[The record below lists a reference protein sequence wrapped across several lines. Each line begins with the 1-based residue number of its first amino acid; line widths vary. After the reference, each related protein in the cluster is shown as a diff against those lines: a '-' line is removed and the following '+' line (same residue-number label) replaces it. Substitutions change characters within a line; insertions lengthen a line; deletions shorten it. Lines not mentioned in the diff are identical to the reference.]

1 MRLILLIHSFLIVNI
16 PLYTNHLFCED
27 GLDWVLNRESNMD
40 DNKRLELIRLSATDF
55 EAFKKQFEI
64 LSPAERMEFKNY
76 IERVQGYINDNENK
90 KMEDVTGFPAPQS
103 S

>member
-1 MRLILLIHSFLIVNI
+1 MVLDRL
-16 PLYTNHLFCED
+16 
-27 GLDWVLNRESNMD
+27 LNRENNMD
-40 DNKRLELIRLSATDF
+40 DNKRLELIRLSAIDF

-64 LSPAERMEFKNY
+64 LSPTERTEFKNY
-76 IERVQGYINDNENK
+76 IKRVQDYIKDNENK

>member
-1 MRLILLIHSFLIVNI
+1 M
-16 PLYTNHLFCED
+16 
-27 GLDWVLNRESNMD
+27 
-40 DNKRLELIRLSATDF
+40 DF

-76 IERVQGYINDNENK
+76 IERVQDYIKDNENK

>member
-1 MRLILLIHSFLIVNI
+1 MV
-16 PLYTNHLFCED
+16 
-27 GLDWVLNRESNMD
+27 LDWVLNTENNMD

-64 LSPAERMEFKNY
+64 LSPTERMEFKNY
-76 IERVQGYINDNENK
+76 IKRVQDYIKDNENK
-90 KMEDVTGFPAPQS
+90 KMEDVSGFPPPQS

>member
-1 MRLILLIHSFLIVNI
+1 MCFAKIVLN
-16 PLYTNHLFCED
+16 
-27 GLDWVLNRESNMD
+27 WVLNRENNMD

-64 LSPAERMEFKNY
+64 LSPTERMEFKNY
-76 IERVQGYINDNENK
+76 IKRVQDYIKDNENK
-90 KMEDVTGFPAPQS
+90 KMEDVSGFPPPQS

>member
-1 MRLILLIHSFLIVNI
+1 MV
-16 PLYTNHLFCED
+16 
-27 GLDWVLNRESNMD
+27 LDWVLNKDNNMD

-64 LSPAERMEFKNY
+64 LSPTERMEFKNY
-76 IERVQGYINDNENK
+76 IERVQDYIKDNENK
-90 KMEDVTGFPAPQS
+90 KMQDVSGFPAPQS

>member
-1 MRLILLIHSFLIVNI
+1 MRFAKMV
-16 PLYTNHLFCED
+16 
-27 GLDWVLNRESNMD
+27 LDWVLNKDNNMD

-64 LSPAERMEFKNY
+64 LSPSERMEFKNY
-76 IERVQGYINDNENK
+76 IERVQDYIKDNENK

>member
-1 MRLILLIHSFLIVNI
+1 
-16 PLYTNHLFCED
+16 
-27 GLDWVLNRESNMD
+27 MD
-40 DNKRLELIRLSATDF
+40 DNKRLELIRLSAIDF

-64 LSPAERMEFKNY
+64 LAPAERMEFKNY
-76 IERVQGYINDNENK
+76 IERVRDYIKDNENK

>member
-1 MRLILLIHSFLIVNI
+1 
-16 PLYTNHLFCED
+16 
-27 GLDWVLNRESNMD
+27 MD

-64 LSPAERMEFKNY
+64 LSPTERMEFKNY
-76 IERVQGYINDNENK
+76 IKRVQDYIKDNENK
-90 KMEDVTGFPAPQS
+90 KMEDVSGFPPPQS

>member
-1 MRLILLIHSFLIVNI
+1 MV
-16 PLYTNHLFCED
+16 
-27 GLDWVLNRESNMD
+27 LDWMLNRENNMD

-64 LSPAERMEFKNY
+64 LSPTERMEFKNY
-76 IERVQGYINDNENK
+76 IERVQDYIKDNENK
-90 KMEDVTGFPAPQS
+90 KMEDVSGFPAPQS

>member
-1 MRLILLIHSFLIVNI
+1 MV
-16 PLYTNHLFCED
+16 
-27 GLDWVLNRESNMD
+27 LDWVFNRENNME
-40 DNKRLELIRLSATDF
+40 DNKRLELIRLSAMDF

-64 LSPAERMEFKNY
+64 LSPSERMEFKNY
-76 IERVQGYINDNENK
+76 IERVQDYIKDNENK

>member
-1 MRLILLIHSFLIVNI
+1 MV
-16 PLYTNHLFCED
+16 
-27 GLDWVLNRESNMD
+27 LDWVLDRENNMD
-40 DNKRLELIRLSATDF
+40 DNKRLELIRLSAIDF

-64 LSPAERMEFKNY
+64 LSPTERMEFKNY
-76 IERVQGYINDNENK
+76 IERVQDYIKDNENK

>member
-1 MRLILLIHSFLIVNI
+1 MRFAKMV
-16 PLYTNHLFCED
+16 
-27 GLDWVLNRESNMD
+27 LDWVLNRENNMD

-64 LSPAERMEFKNY
+64 LSPTERMEFKNY
-76 IERVQGYINDNENK
+76 IERVQDYIKDNENK
-90 KMEDVTGFPAPQS
+90 KMQDVSGFPAPQS

>member
-1 MRLILLIHSFLIVNI
+1 MRFAKMV
-16 PLYTNHLFCED
+16 
-27 GLDWVLNRESNMD
+27 LDWVLNKDNNMD

-64 LSPAERMEFKNY
+64 LSPTERMEFKNY
-76 IERVQGYINDNENK
+76 IQRVQDYIKDNENK
-90 KMEDVTGFPAPQS
+90 KMEDVSGFPAPQS

>member
-1 MRLILLIHSFLIVNI
+1 
-16 PLYTNHLFCED
+16 
-27 GLDWVLNRESNMD
+27 MD
-40 DNKRLELIRLSATDF
+40 DNRRLELIKLSAIDF

-64 LSPAERMEFKNY
+64 LSPTERMEFKNY
-76 IERVQGYINDNENK
+76 IERVQDYIKDNEDK

>member
-1 MRLILLIHSFLIVNI
+1 M
-16 PLYTNHLFCED
+16 E
-27 GLDWVLNRESNMD
+27 
-40 DNKRLELIRLSATDF
+40 DNKRLELIRLSAIDF

-76 IERVQGYINDNENK
+76 IERVQDYIKDNENK

-103 S
+103 SKNHQSKATEAFENLSNAAILL

>member
-1 MRLILLIHSFLIVNI
+1 MV
-16 PLYTNHLFCED
+16 
-27 GLDWVLNRESNMD
+27 LDWVLNKDNNMD

-64 LSPAERMEFKNY
+64 LSPTERMEFKNY
-76 IERVQGYINDNENK
+76 IERVQDYIKDNENK
-90 KMEDVTGFPAPQS
+90 KMEDVSGFPAPQS

>member
-1 MRLILLIHSFLIVNI
+1 MV
-16 PLYTNHLFCED
+16 
-27 GLDWVLNRESNMD
+27 LDWVLNKDNNMD

-76 IERVQGYINDNENK
+76 IERVQDYIKDNENK

>member
-1 MRLILLIHSFLIVNI
+1 MCFAKVV
-16 PLYTNHLFCED
+16 
-27 GLDWVLNRESNMD
+27 LDWVLNRENNMD

-64 LSPAERMEFKNY
+64 LSPTERMEFKNY
-76 IERVQGYINDNENK
+76 IKRVQDYIKDNENK
-90 KMEDVTGFPAPQS
+90 KMEDVSGFPPPQS